1 MTSRKE
7 YNQVA
12 KDIIEA
18 NKDASPKLIAGAV
31 LQREI
36 EH

>member
-1 MTSRKE
+1 MSARKE

-12 KDIIEA
+12 RDIIVA
-18 NKDASPKLIAGAV
+18 NKDASPKDIAGAV
-31 LQREI
+31 MEREI